1 MRIICRS
8 VFTTLVFGLAIT
20 RGWAADNVKETALE
34 GTDDVKIKIR
44 MEGPTTADTPL
55 QVVCLFK
62 HKESGDKMLGAA
74 VELDKDLHGVI
85 SSLRNRGEFAGDALE
100 TLLIVPPAGTIKP
113 KLLLLIGI
121 GDESSL
127 SLERMEEV
135 GRVAVREAA
144 RLGAGRIAFAPLLR
158 DQGNSRFG
166 TGDVGRHVLRGLL
179 SAYDTDRRMQKEGF
193 ARPYTLEEW
202 SEEAGPAYFDD
213 TVDGAKKAIS
223 EAKALIQDRSTKS
236 FTSQ

>member
-1 MRIICRS
+1 MKTLRHFLFS
-8 VFTTLVFGLAIT
+8 VLLVGLLTT
-20 RGWAADNVKETALE
+20 RGWADNVKETALDAPD
-34 GTDDVKIKIR
+34 GVKIKIR
-44 MEGPTTADTPL
+44 MEGPTTAETAL

-74 VELDKDLHGVI
+74 VELDKELHGVI

-121 GDESSL
+121 GEESSF

-144 RLGAGRIAFAPLLR
+144 RLGASKIAFAPLVR
-158 DQGNSRFG
+158 DQGDSQFG
-166 TGDVGRHVLRGLL
+166 TGDVGHRVIRGLL
-179 SAYDTDRRMQKEGF
+179 SAYNTDRRMQKEGL
-193 ARPYTLEEW
+193 AKPYTLEEW
-202 SEEAGPAYFDD
+202 SEEAGPAFFDD
-213 TVDGAKKAIS
+213 TVEGAKKAIS
-223 EAKALIQDRSTKS
+223 ESKTLIHDRSTKS
-236 FTSQ
+236 FASQ

>member
-1 MRIICRS
+1 MKTLRHFL
-8 VFTTLVFGLAIT
+8 FTVLLVGLLSS
-20 RGWAADNVKETALE
+20 RGWADNVKETALE
-34 GTDDVKIKIR
+34 GPDDVKIKIR
-44 MEGPTTADTPL
+44 MEGPTTAETQL

-127 SLERMEEV
+127 SLDRMEEV
-135 GRVAVREAA
+135 GRVAAREAA
-144 RLGAGRIAFAPLLR
+144 RLGASKIAFAPLVR
-158 DQGNSRFG
+158 DQGDSQFG
-166 TGDVGRHVLRGLL
+166 TGDVGHRVIRGLL
-179 SAYDTDRRMQKEGF
+179 SAYDTDRRMQKEGL

-202 SEEAGPAYFDD
+202 SEEAGPAFFDD
-213 TVDGAKKAIS
+213 TVAGAKKAIN

-236 FTSQ
+236 FASQ

>member
-1 MRIICRS
+1 
-8 VFTTLVFGLAIT
+8 
-20 RGWAADNVKETALE
+20 
-34 GTDDVKIKIR
+34 
-44 MEGPTTADTPL
+44 MEGPTTAETQL

-127 SLERMEEV
+127 SLDRMEEV
-135 GRVAVREAA
+135 GRVAAREAA
-144 RLGAGRIAFAPLLR
+144 RLGASKIAFAPLVR
-158 DQGNSRFG
+158 DQGDSQFG
-166 TGDVGRHVLRGLL
+166 TGDVGHRVIRGLL
-179 SAYDTDRRMQKEGF
+179 SAYDTDRRMQKEGL

-202 SEEAGPAYFDD
+202 SEEAGPAFFDD
-213 TVDGAKKAIS
+213 TVQGAKNAIS
-223 EAKALIQDRSTKS
+223 EAKALIQARSNKS
-236 FTSQ
+236 FASQ

>member
-1 MRIICRS
+1 MKTLRHFLFS
-8 VFTTLVFGLAIT
+8 VLLVGLLTT
-20 RGWAADNVKETALE
+20 RGWADNVKETALDAPD
-34 GTDDVKIKIR
+34 GVKIKIR
-44 MEGPTTADTPL
+44 MEGPTTAETPL

-62 HKESGDKMLGAA
+62 HKESGDKMLAAA

-121 GDESSL
+121 GEESSF

-144 RLGAGRIAFAPLLR
+144 RLGASKIAFAPLVR
-158 DQGNSRFG
+158 DQGNSQFG
-166 TGDVGRHVLRGLL
+166 TGDVGHRAIRGFL
-179 SAYDTDRRMQKEGF
+179 SAYDTDRRMQKEGL

-202 SEEAGPAYFDD
+202 SEEAGPAFFDD
-213 TVDGAKKAIS
+213 TVEGAEKAIS
-223 EAKALIQDRSTKS
+223 EAKTLIHDRSTKS
-236 FTSQ
+236 FASQ

>member
-1 MRIICRS
+1 MRTIRET
-8 VFTTLVFGLAIT
+8 VFSALLVGLLIA
-20 RGWAADNVKETALE
+20 RGRADNVKETALE
-34 GTDDVKIKIR
+34 GPDDVKIRIR
-44 MEGPTTADTPL
+44 MEGPTTAETSL

-74 VELDKDLHGVI
+74 VDLDKDLHGVI
-85 SSLRNRGEFAGDALE
+85 SSLRNRGEFVGDALE

-121 GDESSL
+121 GDESSF

-144 RLGAGRIAFAPLLR
+144 RLGASKIAFAPLVR
-158 DQGNSRFG
+158 DQENSQFG
-166 TGDVGRHVLRGLL
+166 TGDVGHRVIRGVL

-193 ARPYTLEEW
+193 AKSYTLEEW
-202 SEEAGPAYFDD
+202 SEQAGPAFFAD
-213 TVDGAKKAIS
+213 TVAGTMKAIS
-223 EAKALIQDRSTKS
+223 EAKTLIEDRSTKPLAK
-236 FTSQ
+236 Q

>member
-1 MRIICRS
+1 MGIICRS
-8 VFTTLVFGLAIT
+8 AFTTLVFGLVIT

-34 GTDDVKIKIR
+34 GPDDVKLKIR
-44 MEGPTTADTPL
+44 MEGPTTAETPL

-74 VELDKDLHGVI
+74 VELDKELHGAI
-85 SSLRNRGEFAGDALE
+85 SSLRNRGEFVGEALE

-113 KLLLLIGI
+113 KLLLLVGI
-121 GDESSL
+121 GDENSL

-135 GRVAVREAA
+135 GRVVVREAA
-144 RLGAGRIAFAPLLR
+144 RLGASKIAFAPLLR
-158 DQGNSRFG
+158 DQGNSQFG
-166 TGDVGRHVLRGLL
+166 TGDVGHRVIRGLL
-179 SAYDTDRRMQKEGF
+179 SAYDTDRRLQKEGL

-213 TVDGAKKAIS
+213 TVAGAKKAIS
-223 EAKALIQDRSTKS
+223 EARATISERSNKP
-236 FTSQ
+236 FENQ